1 MQISSI
7 HIYLSYP
14 FVLSWSMLEAMSC
27 GATIIGSNTGPVTEV
42 IKDNINGLLVDF
54 LITRGYQL
62 MSIKYFKNRDKYK
75 NLSTNARQTIIEKYD
90 LKKVALPLHL
100 DLINRALK

>member
-1 MQISSI
+1 
-7 HIYLSYP
+7 
-14 FVLSWSMLEAMSC
+14 MLEAMSC
-27 GATIIGSNTGPVTEV
+27 GATIIGSNTSPVTEV
-42 IKDNINGLLVDF
+42 IEDNINGLLVDF
-54 LITRGYQL
+54 FDYEGISANVHKVL
-62 MSIKYFKNRDKYK
+62 KNRYKYK